1 MTQEYFDQIADQW
14 DSLRAGMFGDEVRT
28 AVLERAGLGPGS
40 VVVDLGAGTGF
51 LSQAIAPLVSA
62 VHLVDSSAE
71 MLTVAR
77 KNLAEFHNVHYHLAD
92 GMQIP
97 LPDALADTVV
107 ANMYLHHAPEPA
119 NAIRE
124 MARLLK
130 PSGRL
135 VIADLD
141 AHTHGWLR
149 EEHHDRWMGF
159 AREEV
164 RAWLEAAGLVN
175 ILVEDSRQTCRSAS
189 RSGGETAS
197 VSIFVASASK
207 ADDEIASLVAARYR
221 AIATG
226 GEGCCA
232 PAGNAAPHDSLPS
245 RVSPVGENALPLDVH
260 QPATSCCSPGGES
273 GTFSLNQG
281 EADFSLGCGN
291 PLLLASLRPGQVV
304 LDIGSGAGADVF
316 PAARQVGERGRV
328 IGVDPLPEMI
338 ARAKAT
344 ARRYG
349 YHHVEFRQGEATAL
363 PAEDSSIDV
372 VISNCVINLVTDK
385 GRAFREAF
393 RVLRAGGVLSISD
406 IVTDKPFS
414 PELRRDPESWAACV
428 SGALPESEYLAL
440 MRAAGF
446 DGFELTRSQAWEAGD
461 GTRVY
466 SLLVRAVKPASKA

>member
-1 MTQEYFDQIADQW
+1 MNQEYFDQIADQW
-14 DSLRAGMFGDEVRT
+14 DSLRAGMFGDEVRRV
-28 AVLERAGLGPGS
+28 VLERAGLSPES

-97 LPDALADTVV
+97 LPDALADAVV

-119 NAIRE
+119 RAIGE

-141 AHTHGWLR
+141 AHAHAWLR

-175 ILVEDSRQTCRSAS
+175 ILIEDSRQICRSAS

-207 ADDEIASLVAARYR
+207 ADDEIASMVAARQPGTPLHMTYSLR
-221 AIATG
+221 EFHPSVKMPCPWMCSSQPPAAALREAEAEHSASTRG
-226 GEGCCA
+226 RRTFRSAAETPCSWLRCA
-232 PAGNAAPHDSLPS
+232 PDWWCWISAAAPAQMSY
-245 RVSPVGENALPLDVH
+245 
-260 QPATSCCSPGGES
+260 
-273 GTFSLNQG
+273 
-281 EADFSLGCGN
+281 
-291 PLLLASLRPGQVV
+291 PLL
-304 LDIGSGAGADVF
+304 
-316 PAARQVGERGRV
+316 AR
-328 IGVDPLPEMI
+328 GVSE
-338 ARAKAT
+338 
-344 ARRYG
+344 
-349 YHHVEFRQGEATAL
+349 VE
-363 PAEDSSIDV
+363 
-372 VISNCVINLVTDK
+372 
-385 GRAFREAF
+385 
-393 RVLRAGGVLSISD
+393 
-406 IVTDKPFS
+406 
-414 PELRRDPESWAACV
+414 
-428 SGALPESEYLAL
+428 
-440 MRAAGF
+440 
-446 DGFELTRSQAWEAGD
+446 
-461 GTRVY
+461 
-466 SLLVRAVKPASKA
+466 